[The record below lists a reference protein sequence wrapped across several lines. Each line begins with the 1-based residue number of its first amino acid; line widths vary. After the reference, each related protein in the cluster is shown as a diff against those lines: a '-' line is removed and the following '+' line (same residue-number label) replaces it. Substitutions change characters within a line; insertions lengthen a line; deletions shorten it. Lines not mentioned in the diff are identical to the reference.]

1 VTNKAR
7 KALHHDEE
15 PFWGAGDCREGGPCN
30 KSKKYQ
36 HFSLDY
42 TDCINEQVACSIL
55 YKKEILFFNF
65 NIEKY
70 YKSLKFLI
78 QNKEREIFDCLCD

>member
-55 YKKEILFFNF
+55 YKKEILFLTLTSRNIILQVVEVSHSKQGEGNF
-65 NIEKY
+65 RL
-70 YKSLKFLI
+70 SL
-78 QNKEREIFDCLCD
+78 